1 MSTSSDRDGVDA
13 TPDGRR
19 LRAERS
25 RARALDAIYEV
36 LRDSDREVTTEQV
49 AARAGVSL
57 STIRRHFGDLTNLS
71 QAMRERILERVMP
84 LLRLPLPSGSQAE
97 RLHELVSRRRE
108 MFEVLAPGLRAG
120 MQRER
125 GGAAR
130 ALADRKQLESAL
142 RAQLLATFPAELAGA
157 DGAIR
162 AELLSALLSLGSW
175 EHLRTVRELPP
186 DECVALLER
195 AALAML
201 AFHG

>member
-1 MSTSSDRDGVDA
+1 MSTSSRGDGA
-13 TPDGRR
+13 ETTPDGRR

-25 RARALDAIYEV
+25 RARALDAIYAV
-36 LRDSDREVTTEQV
+36 LRDADLEVTTEQV

-108 MFEVLAPGLRAG
+108 IFEVLAPGLRAG
-120 MQRER
+120 MHRER

-142 RAQLLATFPAELAGA
+142 RAHLLATFPAELNGA
-157 DGAIR
+157 EGAAR
-162 AELLSALLSLGSW
+162 AELLSAVLSLGSW
-175 EHLRTVRELPP
+175 EHLRTVRELSPA
-186 DECVALLER
+186 ECVELLER
-195 AALAML
+195 AALAIL
-201 AFHG
+201 ASHG